1 LEVLPLRLC
10 FGVHVHEWLQEATD
24 LF

>member
-1 LEVLPLRLC
+1 LEVLSLRLC

-24 LF
+24 LL